1 MLAIAGSATGEFTGY
16 MNWDEGLLYSAD
28 ASKLA
33 HDRCPRCGGEI
44 TLAGK
49 GVAQC
54 AHCGSEIFLG

>member
-1 MLAIAGSATGEFTGY
+1 